1 MQILCRTILIID
13 IKTGETAAFCTT
25 EFLSFFNLIYGLI
38 SYGFNRKKKKEKSKI
53 KSSKTPNVK
62 PAWITDILRKML
74 FLNDPITRP
83 EQILKHDFVWW
94 NSLNIVN
101 NSLLQMK
108 PWFYWTCS
116 ESSALTMEMKHNH
129 PASVL
134 ITVAPGGLHSKCASP
149 LTMAAEWGLIIDA
162 HFHCCR
168 KLQWGKG

>member
-83 EQILKHDFVWW
+83 EQILKHDFV
-94 NSLNIVN
+94 
-101 NSLLQMK
+101 
-108 PWFYWTCS
+108 
-116 ESSALTMEMKHNH
+116 
-129 PASVL
+129 
-134 ITVAPGGLHSKCASP
+134 
-149 LTMAAEWGLIIDA
+149 
-162 HFHCCR
+162 
-168 KLQWGKG
+168 